1 MGTGR
6 GTEPVIM
13 KKKSGLALNTTL
25 IAAIAGLITGFD
37 TGIIGGA
44 LGFISE
50 SFALSS
56 LGKGIVVS
64 MVLAGGIA
72 GALINGAVS
81 DRLGRKAMIIGAGV
95 LYAAGA
101 AGSAI
106 SPNPEFLQISRFVLG
121 LAIGAACASAPLY
134 IAEISPAEKRG
145 TLVALFQLAITTGIL
160 AGYFLAKALS
170 GSGNW
175 RLMLVSGVLPAAGL
189 VAGMITLPNS
199 PRWLIRMGRP
209 DEAERILEGISG
221 GDAFK
226 AGAEVEEI
234 KRVLAMERKTGLSE
248 ILRPPVSYALA
259 AAAGLFVLQQFSGI
273 NSVMYYAPVIFR
285 EAGLGSVDTA
295 LLATVSVGVVNVLA
309 TFIAVWLLDRAG
321 RKPLLYAGFGGMF
334 LSLAAAGIL
343 FAANGAPSGVG
354 IGAAIVPA
362 VWVYVACFAFS
373 LGPIPWLI
381 MTEVFPL
388 SIRGRAVGL
397 VTMAGWGSNIII
409 SLSFLPLMETIGIA
423 STFWAY
429 AVISFLGIFFVWRL
443 VPETKGRTLEDIERD
458 LLAKK

>member
-1 MGTGR
+1 M
-6 GTEPVIM
+6 
-13 KKKSGLALNTTL
+13 

-56 LGKGIVVS
+56 LGKGVVVS
-64 MVLAGGIA
+64 MVLAGGII
-72 GALINGAVS
+72 GALINGAIS

-101 AGSAI
+101 AGSAL

-145 TLVALFQLAITTGIL
+145 MLVTFFQLAITIGIL

-170 GSGNW
+170 GSENW
-175 RLMLVSGVLPAAGL
+175 RLMLAGGVLPAAGL
-189 VAGMITLPNS
+189 VAGMLSLPNS
-199 PRWLIRMGRP
+199 PRWLIRMGR
-209 DEAERILEGISG
+209 DEEARRIFEGVSG
-221 GDAFK
+221 GDALK

-248 ILRPPVSYALA
+248 VLKPPVSYALA

-273 NSVMYYAPVIFR
+273 NSIMYYAPVIFR
-285 EAGLGSVDTA
+285 EAGLGSADTA

-334 LSLAAAGIL
+334 LSLAAVGIL
-343 FAANGAPSGVG
+343 FALNTEPAGGT
-354 IGAAIVPA
+354 GAAIVPA
-362 VWVYVACFAFS
+362 VWLYVACFAFS
-373 LGPIPWLI
+373 LGPVPWLM

-409 SLSFLPLMETIGIA
+409 SLSFLPLMETIGIS

-443 VPETKGRTLEDIERD
+443 VPETKGRTLEEIERD
-458 LLAKK
+458 LLTKK

>member
-1 MGTGR
+1 VTG
-6 GTEPVIM
+6 PVIVN
-13 KKKSGLALNTTL
+13 KKSGLALNTTL

-72 GALINGAVS
+72 GALVNGAVS

-101 AGSAI
+101 AGSAL
-106 SPNPEFLQISRFVLG
+106 SPNPEILQASRFVLG

-145 TLVALFQLAITTGIL
+145 TLVALFQLAITIGIL
-160 AGYFLAKALS
+160 AGYFLAKVFS

-199 PRWLIRMGRP
+199 PRWLIRMGR
-209 DEAERILEGISG
+209 DEEARRILEGVSA

-248 ILRPPVSYALA
+248 LLRPPVCYALA
-259 AAAGLFVLQQFSGI
+259 AAAGLFILQQFSGI

-285 EAGLGSVDTA
+285 EAGLGSADTA

-334 LSLAAAGIL
+334 LSLAAVGII
-343 FAANGAPSGVG
+343 FAANGQPAGG
-354 IGAAIVPA
+354 LAGAATLPA
-362 VWVYVACFAFS
+362 VWLYVACFAFS
-373 LGPIPWLI
+373 LGPVPWLM

-409 SLSFLPLMETIGIA
+409 SLSFLPLMETIGVS

>member
-1 MGTGR
+1 
-6 GTEPVIM
+6 M

-56 LGKGIVVS
+56 LGKGIMVS

-101 AGSAI
+101 AGSAL

-145 TLVALFQLAITTGIL
+145 MLVTFFQLAITMGIL

-170 GSGNW
+170 GSENW
-175 RLMLVSGVLPAAGL
+175 RLMLAGGVLPAAGL

-199 PRWLIRMGRP
+199 PRWLIRMGR
-209 DEAERILEGISG
+209 DEEARRILEGVSG
-221 GDAFK
+221 GDALK

-248 ILRPPVSYALA
+248 VLKPPVSYALA
-259 AAAGLFVLQQFSGI
+259 AAAGLFILQQFSGI

-285 EAGLGSVDTA
+285 EAGLGSADTA
-295 LLATVSVGVVNVLA
+295 LLATVSVGIVNVLA
-309 TFIAVWLLDRAG
+309 TLIAVWLLDRAG

-334 LSLAAAGIL
+334 LSLAAAGMI
-343 FAANGAPSGVG
+343 FASSGQPSGT
-354 IGAAIVPA
+354 GAAIVAA
-362 VWVYVACFAFS
+362 VWLYVACFAFS
-373 LGPIPWLI
+373 LGPVPWLM

-409 SLSFLPLMETIGIA
+409 SLSFLPLMETIGI
-423 STFWAY
+423 SSMFWAY

-443 VPETKGRTLEDIERD
+443 VPETKGRTLEEIERD

>member
-1 MGTGR
+1 M
-6 GTEPVIM
+6 
-13 KKKSGLALNTTL
+13 
-25 IAAIAGLITGFD
+25 IAAISGLITGFD

-50 SFALSS
+50 SFPLSS

-72 GALINGAVS
+72 GALINGAIS

-101 AGSAI
+101 AGSAL

-145 TLVALFQLAITTGIL
+145 MLVTFFQLAITIGIL

-170 GSGNW
+170 GSENW
-175 RLMLVSGVLPAAGL
+175 RLMLAGGVLPAAGL
-189 VAGMITLPNS
+189 VAGMLSLPNS
-199 PRWLIRMGRP
+199 PRWLIRMGR
-209 DEAERILEGISG
+209 DEEARRIFEGVSG
-221 GDAFK
+221 GDALK

-248 ILRPPVSYALA
+248 VLKPPVSYALT

-285 EAGLGSVDTA
+285 EAGLGSADTA
-295 LLATVSVGVVNVLA
+295 LLATVSVGIVNVLA
-309 TFIAVWLLDRAG
+309 TLIAVWLLDRAG
-321 RKPLLYAGFGGMF
+321 RTPLLYAGFGGMF
-334 LSLAAAGIL
+334 LSLAAAGII
-343 FAANGAPSGVG
+343 FASSSQPGGGA
-354 IGAAIVPA
+354 GAAIVPA
-362 VWVYVACFAFS
+362 VWLYVACFAFS
-373 LGPIPWLI
+373 LGPVPWLM

-409 SLSFLPLMETIGIA
+409 SLSFLPLMETIGIS

-429 AVISFLGIFFVWRL
+429 AVISFVGIFFVWRL
-443 VPETKGRTLEDIERD
+443 VPETKGRTLEEIERD

>member
-1 MGTGR
+1 M
-6 GTEPVIM
+6 
-13 KKKSGLALNTTL
+13 

-72 GALINGAVS
+72 GALINGAIS

-101 AGSAI
+101 AGSAL

-145 TLVALFQLAITTGIL
+145 MLVTFFQLAITIGIL

-170 GSGNW
+170 GSENW
-175 RLMLVSGVLPAAGL
+175 RLMLAGGVLPAAGL
-189 VAGMITLPNS
+189 VAGMLSLPNS
-199 PRWLIRMGRP
+199 PRWLIRMGR
-209 DEAERILEGISG
+209 DEEARRIMEGVSG
-221 GDAFK
+221 GDALK

-234 KRVLAMERKTGLSE
+234 KRVLAMERNTGLSE
-248 ILRPPVSYALA
+248 VLRPPVSYALA

-285 EAGLGSVDTA
+285 EAGLGSADTA

-334 LSLAAAGIL
+334 LSLAA
-343 FAANGAPSGVG
+343 VG
-354 IGAAIVPA
+354 IIFASSSQPGGGTGAAIVPA
-362 VWVYVACFAFS
+362 VWLYVACFAFS
-373 LGPIPWLI
+373 LGPVPWLM

-409 SLSFLPLMETIGIA
+409 SLSFLPLMETMGIS

-443 VPETKGRTLEDIERD
+443 VPETKGRTLEEIERD
-458 LLAKK
+458 LLTKK

>member
-1 MGTGR
+1 
-6 GTEPVIM
+6 V

-56 LGKGIVVS
+56 LGKGIMVS

-101 AGSAI
+101 AGSAL

-145 TLVALFQLAITTGIL
+145 MLVTFFQLAITMGIL

-170 GSGNW
+170 GSENW
-175 RLMLVSGVLPAAGL
+175 RLMLAGGVLPAAGL

-199 PRWLIRMGRP
+199 PRWLIRMGRS
-209 DEAERILEGISG
+209 DEARRILEGVSG
-221 GDAFK
+221 GDALK

-248 ILRPPVSYALA
+248 VLKPPVSYALA
-259 AAAGLFVLQQFSGI
+259 AAAGLFILQQFSGI

-285 EAGLGSVDTA
+285 EAGLGSADTA
-295 LLATVSVGVVNVLA
+295 LLATVSVGIVNVLA
-309 TFIAVWLLDRAG
+309 TLIAVWLLDRAG

-334 LSLAAAGIL
+334 LSLVA
-343 FAANGAPSGVG
+343 VG
-354 IGAAIVPA
+354 IIFALNSQPAGGTGAAIVPA
-362 VWVYVACFAFS
+362 VWLYVACFAFS
-373 LGPIPWLI
+373 LGPVPWLM

-409 SLSFLPLMETIGIA
+409 SLSFLPLMETIGIS

-443 VPETKGRTLEDIERD
+443 VPETKGRTLEEIERD
-458 LLAKK
+458 LLTKK

>member
-1 MGTGR
+1 M
-6 GTEPVIM
+6 
-13 KKKSGLALNTTL
+13 

-72 GALINGAVS
+72 GALVNGAVS

-101 AGSAI
+101 AGSAL
-106 SPNPEFLQISRFVLG
+106 SPNPEFLQVSRFFLG

-145 TLVALFQLAITTGIL
+145 MLVALFQLAITIGIL

-199 PRWLIRMGRP
+199 PRWLIRMGREE
-209 DEAERILEGISG
+209 EAGRILEGVSG

-234 KRVLAMERKTGLSE
+234 KKVLAMERKTGLSE
-248 ILRPPVSYALA
+248 LLRPPVSYAMA
-259 AAAGLFVLQQFSGI
+259 AAAGLFILQQFSGI

-285 EAGLGSVDTA
+285 EAGLASADTA

-334 LSLAAAGIL
+334 LSLAAVGII
-343 FAANGAPSGVG
+343 FAANGQPTGGAA
-354 IGAAIVPA
+354 GAAIVPA
-362 VWVYVACFAFS
+362 VWLYVACFAFS
-373 LGPIPWLI
+373 LGPIPWLM

-409 SLSFLPLMETIGIA
+409 SLSFLPLMETIGIS

-429 AVISFLGIFFVWRL
+429 SVISLLGIFFVRRL
-443 VPETKGRTLEDIERD
+443 VPETRGRTLEDIERD
-458 LLAKK
+458 LLAKKQTPER

>member
-1 MGTGR
+1 
-6 GTEPVIM
+6 VN
-13 KKKSGLALNTTL
+13 KKSGLALNTTL

-64 MVLAGGIA
+64 MVLAGGII
-72 GALINGAVS
+72 GALINGAIS
-81 DRLGRKAMIIGAGV
+81 DRLGRKAMIIGAGI

-101 AGSAI
+101 ASSAL

-145 TLVALFQLAITTGIL
+145 TLVALFQLAITIGIL

-199 PRWLIRMGRP
+199 PRWLIRMGRVE
-209 DEAERILEGISG
+209 EAKKILEGVSG
-221 GDAFK
+221 GDTLK

-248 ILRPPVSYALA
+248 LLRPPVSYALA
-259 AAAGLFVLQQFSGI
+259 AAAGLFILQQFSGI

-321 RKPLLYAGFGGMF
+321 RKPLLCAGFGGMF
-334 LSLAAAGIL
+334 LSLAAVGIL
-343 FAANGAPSGVG
+343 FALNAEPGGGA
-354 IGAAIVPA
+354 GAAIVPA
-362 VWVYVACFAFS
+362 VWLYVACFAFS

-429 AVISFLGIFFVWRL
+429 SVISFVGIFFVWRI
-443 VPETKGRTLEDIERD
+443 VPETRGRTLEEIESS